1 LILAFAGATY
11 AQTPNVDIT
20 AYNPVTV
27 PSGVTFEW
35 HNALPVSSGNL
46 MTVAQTQA
54 ATTGLYYAV
63 YNYGSGCYSNPT
75 P

>member
-1 LILAFAGATY
+1 VYF

-46 MTVAQTQA
+46 MTAVTTQA
-54 ATTGLYYAV
+54 LQDYIMLFTITDLDV
-63 YNYGSGCYSNPT
+63 TVTRLP
-75 P
+75 